1 MTIGITAVAAAAVAV
16 GIVTGSLVSL
26 VSGIAV
32 ARLARLDPVITMS
45 LAPKSVAAAIA
56 VEIAPA
62 VDANFFFYGKPI
74 YHAIVVCK
82 PGHGIKTWPQDGKGK
97 RVSFADVGATSGWLI
112 PTAWFRTRNID
123 LKTFFA
129 YSDGATHAANEMSV
143 ASGRSIAPYDRISR
157 ESNGIHS
164 REGVDAGKPL
174 H

>member
-1 MTIGITAVAAAAVAV
+1 MTIGITAVAAAAVVV

-32 ARLARLDPVITMS
+32 ARLDPVITMS
-45 LAPKSVAAAIA
+45 LASKSVTAAIA

-74 YHAIVVCK
+74 YHTIIVCK

-97 RVSFADVGATSGWLI
+97 RVSFADVGSTSGWLI
-112 PTAWFRTRNID
+112 PTGWFKTRNID
-123 LKTFFA
+123 PKTFFA

-143 ASGRSIAPYDRISR
+143 ASGQ
-157 ESNGIHS
+157 
-164 REGVDAGKPL
+164 VDCAI
-174 H
+174 

>member
-1 MTIGITAVAAAAVAV
+1 MTIGITAVAAAAVVV
-16 GIVTGSLVSL
+16 GIATGSLVSL

-45 LAPKSVAAAIA
+45 LAPKSVTAAIA

-97 RVSFADVGATSGWLI
+97 RVSFAAFTHGKELTRASRFIEGNMNDLRRWWPRPRVLSG
-112 PTAWFRTRNID
+112 
-123 LKTFFA
+123 
-129 YSDGATHAANEMSV
+129 
-143 ASGRSIAPYDRISR
+143 
-157 ESNGIHS
+157 
-164 REGVDAGKPL
+164 
-174 H
+174 